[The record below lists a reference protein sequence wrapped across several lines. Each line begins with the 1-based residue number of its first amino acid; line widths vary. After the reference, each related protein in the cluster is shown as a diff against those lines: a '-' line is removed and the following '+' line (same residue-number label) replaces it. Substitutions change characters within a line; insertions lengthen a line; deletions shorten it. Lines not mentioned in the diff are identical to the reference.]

1 MKDAILRE
9 IGKIIIPFIQ
19 IFGVYIIFNG
29 HLSPGGGF
37 SGGTI
42 LGVSLIMN
50 KLIEEPNKPSMKIS
64 ERTIMQFM
72 CFSLMLYGILKGYS
86 FISGGGELELLN
98 IPLGIPGR
106 ILSGGMLL
114 PLNIAVGIIVCFTIY
129 TFYTLF
135 DKGEI

>member
-1 MKDAILRE
+1 MKDDILRE
-9 IGKIIIPFIQ
+9 IGKLLIPFIQ
-19 IFGVYIIFNG
+19 IFGIYVIFNG

-37 SGGTI
+37 SGGTV
-42 LGVSLIMN
+42 LGVSLILHR
-50 KLIEEPNKPSMKIS
+50 LIEEPNNKSIRIS
-64 ERTIMQFM
+64 EKIVMRFM

-86 FISGGGELELLN
+86 FISGGGELGLPE
-98 IPLGIPGR
+98 IPLGTPGR
-106 ILSGGMLL
+106 ILSGGLLL

>member
-9 IGKIIIPFIQ
+9 IGKLVIPFIQ
-19 IFGVYIIFNG
+19 VFGIYVIFNG

-42 LGVSLIMN
+42 LGVSLILN
-50 KLIEEPNKPSMKIS
+50 KLIEEPGKVSIRIS
-64 ERTIMQFM
+64 EKTVILFM

-86 FISGGGELELLN
+86 FISGGGELHLLE
-98 IPLGIPGR
+98 IPLGTPGR
-106 ILSGGMLL
+106 ILSGGLLL

>member
-9 IGKIIIPFIQ
+9 IGKLVIPFIQ
-19 IFGVYIIFNG
+19 IFGIYVIFNG

-42 LGVSLIMN
+42 LGVSLILY
-50 KLIEEPNKPSMKIS
+50 KLIEEPGEASIRIS
-64 ERTIMQFM
+64 EKTVMLFM

-86 FISGGGELELLN
+86 FISGGGELDLLE
-98 IPLGIPGR
+98 IPLGVPGR

-114 PLNIAVGIIVCFTIY
+114 PLNIAVGVIVCFTIY

-135 DKGEI
+135 NKGEI

>member
-19 IFGVYIIFNG
+19 MFGIYIIFNG

-42 LGVSLIMN
+42 LGVSLVMY
-50 KLIEEPNKPSMKIS
+50 KLIEDTSKPSIKIS
-64 ERTIMQFM
+64 EKTIMQFM

-86 FISGGGELELLN
+86 FISGGGELEVIN

>member
-1 MKDAILRE
+1 MRDEILRE
-9 IGKIIIPFIQ
+9 IGKIVIPFIQ
-19 IFGVYIIFNG
+19 IFGIYVIFNG

-42 LGVSLIMN
+42 LGVSLILH
-50 KLIEEPNKPSMKIS
+50 KLVEEPGKEGSRIS
-64 ERTIMQFM
+64 GKTVMGFM

-86 FISGGGELELLN
+86 FLSGGGELNLPE
-98 IPLGIPGR
+98 IPLGTPGR

-114 PLNIAVGIIVCFTIY
+114 PLNMAVGIIVCFTIY
-129 TFYTLF
+129 TFFSLF

>member
-9 IGKIIIPFIQ
+9 IGKLVIPFIQ
-19 IFGVYIIFNG
+19 IFGIYVIFNG

-42 LGVSLIMN
+42 LGVSLILY
-50 KLIEEPNKPSMKIS
+50 KLIEEPGKASIRIS
-64 ERTIMQFM
+64 EKTVMLFM

-86 FISGGGELELLN
+86 FISGGGELDLLE
-98 IPLGIPGR
+98 IPLGTPGR
-106 ILSGGMLL
+106 ILSGGLLL
-114 PLNIAVGIIVCFTIY
+114 PLNIAVGIIVGFTIY

>member
-9 IGKIIIPFIQ
+9 IGKVVIPFIQ
-19 IFGVYIIFNG
+19 IFGIYIILNG

-42 LGVSLIMN
+42 LGVSLIMH
-50 KLIEEPNKPSMKIS
+50 KLIEEPYKSSIKIS
-64 ERTIMQFM
+64 ERTVMQFT
-72 CFSLMLYGILKGYS
+72 CFSLILYGILKGYS
-86 FISGGGELELLN
+86 FITGGGEFELLD

-106 ILSGGMLL
+106 ILSGGMLM

-129 TFYTLF
+129 TLYTLF

>member
-1 MKDAILRE
+1 MRDEILRE
-9 IGKIIIPFIQ
+9 IGRIVIPFIQ
-19 IFGVYIIFNG
+19 VFGIYVIFNG

-42 LGVSLIMN
+42 LGVSLILRN
-50 KLIEEPNKPSMKIS
+50 FIEDHGKEGIRIWEKTVKC
-64 ERTIMQFM
+64 FM

-86 FISGGGELELLN
+86 FISGGGELGFLE
-98 IPLGIPGR
+98 IPLGTPGR
-106 ILSGGMLL
+106 IISGGMLL

-129 TFYTLF
+129 TFYALF

>member
-1 MKDAILRE
+1 MKDEILRE
-9 IGKIIIPFIQ
+9 IGKFVIPFIQ
-19 IFGVYIIFNG
+19 IFGIYVIFNG

-42 LGVSLIMN
+42 LGVSLILH
-50 KLIEEPNKPSMKIS
+50 KFIEGLGKTGSRITEKAVM
-64 ERTIMQFM
+64 RFM

-86 FISGGGELELLN
+86 FISGGGELGLPE
-98 IPLGIPGR
+98 IPLGTPGR
-106 ILSGGMLL
+106 ILSGGLLL

>member
-9 IGKIIIPFIQ
+9 IGKVIIPFIQ
-19 IFGVYIIFNG
+19 IFGIYIIFNG

-37 SGGTI
+37 SGGTV
-42 LGVSLIMN
+42 LGVSLIMH
-50 KLIEEPNKPSMKIS
+50 KLIEDPGKPSIKIS
-64 ERTIMQFM
+64 EKTIMQFM
-72 CFSLMLYGILKGYS
+72 CFSLMLYGMLKGYS
-86 FISGGGELELLN
+86 FISGGGELEVLS

-129 TFYTLF
+129 AFYTLF

>member
-9 IGKIIIPFIQ
+9 IGKVIIPFIQ
-19 IFGVYIIFNG
+19 IFGIYIIFNG

-42 LGVSLIMN
+42 LGVSFIMH
-50 KLIEEPNKPSMKIS
+50 KLIEDPSKPSIKIS
-64 ERTIMQFM
+64 EKTIMQFM
-72 CFSLMLYGILKGYS
+72 CFSLILYGILKGYS
-86 FISGGGELELLN
+86 FISGGGELEVLN
-98 IPLGIPGR
+98 IPLGVPGR

>member
-1 MKDAILRE
+1 MRDEILRK
-9 IGKIIIPFIQ
+9 IGRLVIPFIQ
-19 IFGVYIIFNG
+19 IFGIYVILNG

-42 LGVSLIMN
+42 LGVSLILHE
-50 KLIEEPNKPSMKIS
+50 LIEETHKAGNRIS
-64 ERTIMQFM
+64 EKTVMRFM
-72 CFSLMLYGILKGYS
+72 CLSLMMYGILKGYS
-86 FISGGGELELLN
+86 FISGGGELDFPE
-98 IPLGIPGR
+98 ISLGIPGR

>member
-1 MKDAILRE
+1 MKDAILKE

-19 IFGVYIIFNG
+19 IFSIYIIFNG

-42 LGVSLIMN
+42 LGVSLIMH
-50 KLIEEPNKPSMKIS
+50 KLIEEPSKTSIKIS
-64 ERTIMQFM
+64 EETVMKFM
-72 CFSLMLYGILKGYS
+72 CFSLILYGILKGYS
-86 FISGGGELELLN
+86 FISGGGELHLLS
-98 IPLGIPGR
+98 IPLGTPGR

-114 PLNIAVGIIVCFTIY
+114 PLNIAVGIIVGFTIY

>member
-19 IFGVYIIFNG
+19 IFGIYIIFNG

-50 KLIEEPNKPSMKIS
+50 KLIEEPNKSSMKIS

-72 CFSLMLYGILKGYS
+72 CFSLMLYGVLKGYS
-86 FISGGGELELLN
+86 FISGGGEFELIN
-98 IPLGIPGR
+98 IPLGMPGR

>member
-1 MKDAILRE
+1 MSDVILRQ
-9 IGKIIIPFIQ
+9 IGKLIIPFIQ
-19 IFGVYIIFNG
+19 VFGIYIIFNG

-42 LGVSLIMN
+42 LGVSLILH
-50 KLIEEPNKPSMKIS
+50 KLIEEPGEASIKIS
-64 ERTIMQFM
+64 ERTVILFM

-86 FISGGGELELLN
+86 FISYGAGLGLLD
-98 IPLGIPGR
+98 IPLGTPGR